1 MSGTSPWTCAARIC
15 RHEDA
20 SGSQLHEG
28 VQGVHG
34 VDGGRGPGAL
44 LALGRVP
51 ACALPAILADER
63 AVLVELPVSALA
75 VVDQAVV
82 AVVSLNG
89 PVGRRAAPFQR
100 LVVLVVTVGEN
111 DTQVSQERGR
121 RRAKTGQRGRF

>member
-1 MSGTSPWTCAARIC
+1 MSGTSPWTCVARIC

-20 SGSQLHEG
+20 SGSELHEG

-34 VDGGRGPGAL
+34 VNGGRGPGAL
-44 LALGRVP
+44 RALGRVP
-51 ACALPAILADER
+51 ARALSAILADER

-75 VVDQAVV
+75 VVDQTVV

-100 LVVLVVTVGEN
+100 LVVLVVTGGEN
-111 DTQVSQERGR
+111 SAQVSQERGR
-121 RRAKTGQRGRF
+121 RRAKTG

>member
-1 MSGTSPWTCAARIC
+1 MSGTSPWTCVARTC
-15 RHEDA
+15 CDEDA
-20 SGSQLHEG
+20 SGAELHEG

-51 ACALPAILADER
+51 ACALSAILADER

-75 VVDQAVV
+75 VVDQTVV

-100 LVVLVVTVGEN
+100 LVVLVTVGESN
-111 DTQVSQERGR
+111 PQVSQERGR
-121 RRAKTGQRGRF
+121 RRAKTG